1 MNLYSEEAENA
12 LVARLVLDPSQ
23 LAVIGDHLSPADF
36 FVTDNRLA
44 YQAMLSLQQHGKP
57 IDLMTI
63 RQEAE
68 RPDLQLP
75 VLDFRMGMG
84 APLDTYAGIVKNLAF
99 RRKVLEMSND
109 LAQKAQ
115 EEDDPNEILQ
125 VVQTSFNELVRGV
138 EQGSLITPERAVDE
152 YLASLEE
159 RIQKGGGL
167 SFGIPKVDDLILPA
181 QPGDFIILAARPS
194 VGKTALAEII
204 AERWAIQSAPK
215 PVLFVSAEMK
225 TTALFDRIAARSGR
239 VPAVKLR
246 KGQLTADE
254 LEAVRQVMEERRH
267 LGVWYL
273 DQPRATTAAIRTAA
287 AKARMLTGGLGL
299 GGMIVDYLQLLK
311 DTEGGDNEAIRV
323 SRISNNLKAIAREFD
338 CPILVCAQLNR
349 NLAREKRAPR
359 LDDLSWSGAI
369 EQDADVVILLDRKL
383 DSPNLDL
390 YVAKQRQYKVGKVE
404 LLFRPEDLYLV
415 EEDGE

>member
-1 MNLYSEEAENA
+1 MSLYSEEAENA
-12 LVARLVLDPSQ
+12 LVARLVLDPTQ
-23 LAVIGDHLSPADF
+23 LAIIGDKLSPADLY
-36 FVTDNRLA
+36 VEDNRVA
-44 YQAMLSLQQHGKP
+44 YQAMLSLQKKGKP

-68 RPDLQLP
+68 RPKLQLP

-84 APLDTYAGIVKNLAF
+84 APLDTYAGIISNYAF
-99 RRKVLEMSND
+99 RRRVLAMAEN
-109 LAQKAQ
+109 LAEKAQ

-125 VVQTSFNELVRGV
+125 VVQTSYTELVRGV
-138 EQGSLITPERAVDE
+138 ETGNLVTPERAVDE
-152 YLASLEE
+152 YLANLEE
-159 RIQKGGGL
+159 RMKRGGGL

-194 VGKTALAEII
+194 VGKTALAEIV
-204 AERWAIQSAPK
+204 AERWAQQAAPK

-225 TTALFDRIAARSGR
+225 TTALFDRIAARSGK

-246 KGQLTADE
+246 KGQLTAE
-254 LEAVRQVMEERRH
+254 EIEAVRAVMEERRH

-273 DQPRATTAAIRTAA
+273 DQPRATTASIRTAA

-299 GGMIVDYLQLLK
+299 AAIIVDYLQLLK
-311 DTEGGDNEAIRV
+311 DSDGGDNEAIRV
-323 SRISNNLKAIAREFD
+323 ARISNNLKAIAREFD
-338 CPILVCAQLNR
+338 CPALVCAQLNR

-369 EQDADVVILLDRKL
+369 EQDADVVILLDRQL
-383 DSPNLDL
+383 ESPNLDL

-415 EEDGE
+415 EEG

>member
-23 LAVIGDHLSPADF
+23 LAVIGDRLSPADLY
-36 FVTDNRLA
+36 VEDNRLA
-44 YQAMLSLQQHGKP
+44 YQAMLSLQQQGKS
-57 IDLMTI
+57 IDLLTI
-63 RQEAE
+63 RQEAG
-68 RPDLQLP
+68 RKNLQLP
-75 VLDFRMGMG
+75 VLDFKAGMG
-84 APLDTYAGIVKNLAF
+84 APIDTYAEIIKSLAF
-99 RRKVLEMSND
+99 RRRVLDVAES
-109 LAQKAQ
+109 LALKAQ
-115 EEDDPNEILQ
+115 EENDPNEILQ
-125 VVQTSFNELVRGV
+125 TVQTSFSELVRGV
-138 EQGSLITPERAVDE
+138 ETGNLVTPERAVDE
-152 YLASLEE
+152 YLSDLEE
-159 RIQKGGGL
+159 RVQKGGGL

-194 VGKTALAEII
+194 VGKTALAEIV
-204 AERWAIQSAPK
+204 AERWAIQASPK

-225 TTALFDRIAARSGR
+225 TTALFDRIAARSGK

-246 KGQLTADE
+246 RGQLTPDE
-254 LEAVRQVMEERRH
+254 IEAVRKVMEERRH

-287 AKARMLTGGLGL
+287 AKARMLTGGAGL
-299 GGMIVDYLQLLK
+299 AAIIVDYLQLLK

-323 SRISNNLKAIAREFD
+323 ARISNNLKAIAREFD
-338 CPILVCAQLNR
+338 CPALVCAQLNR
-349 NLAREKRAPR
+349 MSAREKRAPR

-369 EQDADVVILLDRKL
+369 EQDADVVILLDRQL

-415 EEDGE
+415 EEG